1 MVLKS
6 GLFQLIIIDNDSMSN
21 STTAKAPV
29 FTWLPLALGKRQLG
43 GKIPGFEATQTQV
56 QVPGGSLTGYDINQ
70 GCDLPD
76 P

>member
-29 FTWLPLALGKRQLG
+29 LAWLPLALGKRQLG

-56 QVPGGSLTGYDINQ
+56 PVGSLTGYDIDQ